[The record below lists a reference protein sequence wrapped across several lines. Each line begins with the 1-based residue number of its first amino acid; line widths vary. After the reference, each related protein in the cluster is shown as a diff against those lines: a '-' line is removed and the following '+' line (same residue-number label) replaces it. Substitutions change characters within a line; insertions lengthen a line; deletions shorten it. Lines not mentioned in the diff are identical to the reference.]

1 MVDYLNSQIA
11 ALIEEHIHSDRDAE
25 ILRLRLMR
33 GHTYEQIACEIV
45 PPLSDRQ
52 VRRIIS
58 KHAAKLFRY
67 LSQSPE

>member
-1 MVDYLNSQIA
+1 MDYLNSQITA
-11 ALIEEHIHSDRDAE
+11 YISEYVHSDRDAE

-33 GHTYEQIACEIV
+33 GHTYEQIAGEIV

-52 VRRIIS
+52 VRRIINRY
-58 KHAAKLFRY
+58 AAKLLRY